1 MGGVAGYTPRMDQEA
16 PSAPS
21 RSQGPVGATRRSI
34 AAPTAITAHHIRL
47 WLAIIAAATVVGTA
61 GYLVL
66 DPNWSF
72 LDALYMTVITLTTVG
87 FREVNELTEAGRI
100 WTMVLAVG
108 GVGLIFGSVGIVAEY
123 LVVEATSGRR
133 EAKRMADAVNKLSGH
148 YILCGYGRVGHT
160 VARELVHSGLK
171 VVVIDILPESLARA
185 RREGFLE
192 VEGDATEEATL
203 KAAGIERAKGL
214 ITTIDS
220 DAHNVYVILSAR
232 ALNPKLFVV
241 ARANG
246 ADAEARLMQA
256 GASRVVS
263 PYTMAGHRLAELAT
277 RPRVVD
283 FIDAALSHGELA
295 FSMEEVEV
303 IAGDALDGRSI
314 GALREDGLFVLAIV
328 HGVRSYEANPP
339 ASRLLR
345 AGETLVVSGSVAKL
359 KELRGIDPTAAS
371 SSSGAKASTAP
382 RASKPTERTT
392 ERTAEQSARAADPR

>member
-1 MGGVAGYTPRMDQEA
+1 MGESDRPGRSGTVAHGAASRLTGAHRPARPALIA
-16 PSAPS
+16 P
-21 RSQGPVGATRRSI
+21 
-34 AAPTAITAHHIRL
+34 AAPLAPAAITATHVRI
-47 WLAIIAAATVVGTA
+47 WLAVIVGCIAVGTA

-66 DPNWSF
+66 DPGWRL

-87 FREVNELTEAGRI
+87 FREVQPLSEAGRV
-100 WTMVLAVG
+100 WTMLLALT
-108 GVGLIFGSVGIVAEY
+108 GVGIIFGSVGIVAEY

-133 EAKRMADAVNKLSGH
+133 EAKRMADAVSKLRDH
-148 YILCGYGRVGHT
+148 YILCGYGRVGLT

-203 KAAGIERAKGL
+203 RAAGIERARGL

-232 ALNPKLFVV
+232 AINPGLFVV
-241 ARANG
+241 ARANT
-246 ADAEARLMQA
+246 ADSESRLIQA
-256 GASRVVS
+256 GANRVVS

-303 IAGDALDGRSI
+303 VAGGAIDGATDGMTV
-314 GALREDGLFVLAIV
+314 GALRDSGVFVLAIV
-328 HGVRSYEANPP
+328 QGERSYEANPP
-339 ASRLLR
+339 ADRILR
-345 AGETLVVSGSVAKL
+345 VGETLVVSGSVARL
-359 KELRGIDPTAAS
+359 RELRG
-371 SSSGAKASTAP
+371 
-382 RASKPTERTT
+382 
-392 ERTAEQSARAADPR
+392 ADATG

>member
-1 MGGVAGYTPRMDQEA
+1 V
-16 PSAPS
+16 
-21 RSQGPVGATRRSI
+21 
-34 AAPTAITAHHIRL
+34 ITGTHIRI
-47 WLAIIAAATVVGTA
+47 WLAVIVGCIVVGTA
-61 GYLVL
+61 GYIVIEPGWRL
-66 DPNWSF
+66 

-87 FREVNELTEAGRI
+87 FREVQPLADAGRI
-100 WTMVLAVG
+100 WTMVLSIV
-108 GVGLIFGSVGIVAEY
+108 GVGLIFGTVGIVAEY

-133 EAKRMADAVNKLSGH
+133 EAERMVQAVNKLSGH
-148 YILCGYGRVGHT
+148 YILCGYGRVGLT

-203 KAAGIERAKGL
+203 RAAGIERARGL

-232 ALNPKLFVV
+232 AMNPDLFVV
-241 ARANG
+241 ARANTE
-246 ADAEARLMQA
+246 DSEARLMQA

-263 PYTMAGHRLAELAT
+263 PYTMAGHRLAELAV

-303 IAGDALDGRSI
+303 VAGGSTVGSTVA
-314 GALREDGLFVLAIV
+314 ALRDSGVFVLAIV
-328 HGVRSYEANPP
+328 TGERSYEANPP
-339 ASRLLR
+339 ADRILV
-345 AGETLVVSGSVAKL
+345 AGETLVVSGSVARL
-359 KELRGIDPTAAS
+359 RELRGA
-371 SSSGAKASTAP
+371 GAKA
-382 RASKPTERTT
+382 
-392 ERTAEQSARAADPR
+392 

>member
-1 MGGVAGYTPRMDQEA
+1 MADTDELRRARATTDPPAATPAHIRRAAWPGLTA
-16 PSAPS
+16 PSVITS
-21 RSQGPVGATRRSI
+21 THVRIWLGIVVGTI
-34 AAPTAITAHHIRL
+34 VI
-47 WLAIIAAATVVGTA
+47 GTA
-61 GYLVL
+61 GYMAL
-66 DPNWSF
+66 DPGWRI

-87 FREVNELTEAGRI
+87 FREIEPLSDAARV
-100 WTMVLAVG
+100 WTMVLSLA

-133 EAKRMADAVNKLSGH
+133 EAKRMADAVKKLSGH
-148 YILCGYGRVGHT
+148 YILCGFGRVGQT
-160 VARELVHSGLK
+160 VARELVHAGRK
-171 VVVIDILPESLARA
+171 VVVIDILSDSLGRA

-203 KAAGIERAKGL
+203 RAAGIERAKGL

-241 ARANG
+241 ARANM
-246 ADAEARLMQA
+246 ADSEGRLMQA
-256 GASRVVS
+256 GADRVVS

-303 IAGDALDGRSI
+303 VAGSPALDGATV
-314 GALREDGLFVLAIV
+314 GALRDTGVFVLAIV
-328 HGVRSYEANPP
+328 TGEKSYEANPP
-339 ASRLLR
+339 AGRILK
-345 AGETLVVSGSVAKL
+345 AGETLVVSGSVDRL
-359 KELRGIDPTAAS
+359 RELRGMD
-371 SSSGAKASTAP
+371 
-382 RASKPTERTT
+382 SKG
-392 ERTAEQSARAADPR
+392 

>member
-1 MGGVAGYTPRMDQEA
+1 MASSVSIANGRREPATTNSRCPDPSRRYTQRMDPEA
-16 PSAPS
+16 PQAPARTHHS
-21 RSQGPVGATRRSI
+21 LAATARRGLP
-34 AAPTAITAHHIRL
+34 APAAITAHHVRI
-47 WLAIIAAATVVGTA
+47 WLALVVGATVVGTA
-61 GYLVL
+61 GYILL
-66 DPNWSF
+66 DPGWMPI
-72 LDALYMTVITLTTVG
+72 DALYMTVITLTTVG
-87 FREVNELTEAGRI
+87 FREVEPLTEAGRV
-100 WTMVLAVG
+100 WTMVLAVA

-133 EAKRMADAVNKLSGH
+133 EAKRMADEVNKLSGH

-203 KAAGIERAKGL
+203 RAAGIERARGL

-232 ALNPKLFVV
+232 ALNPGLFVV
-241 ARANG
+241 ARANA
-246 ADAEARLMQA
+246 ADSEGRLVQA

-303 IAGDALDGRSI
+303 AAGDPLDGRTV
-314 GALREDGLFVLAIV
+314 GGLRETGLFVLAIV
-328 HGVRSYEANPP
+328 QGERSYEANPP
-339 ASRLLR
+339 ASRMLK
-345 AGETLVVSGSVAKL
+345 AGETLVVSGSVARL
-359 KELRGIDPTAAS
+359 KEVRPPDP
-371 SSSGAKASTAP
+371 SG
-382 RASKPTERTT
+382 
-392 ERTAEQSARAADPR
+392 RAAATGAR

>member
-1 MGGVAGYTPRMDQEA
+1 MSDETRHQSGQ
-16 PSAPS
+16 SS
-21 RSQGPVGATRRSI
+21 RSVAAGSRPRAVPLTAPAT
-34 AAPTAITAHHIRL
+34 ITATHVRI
-47 WLAIIAAATVVGTA
+47 WLAVVIGAILVGTT
-61 GYLVL
+61 GYLVIE
-66 DPNWSF
+66 PGWRPF
-72 LDALYMTVITLTTVG
+72 DALYMAVNALTTVG
-87 FREVNELTEAGRI
+87 FREVGTLNDAGRI
-100 WTMVLAVG
+100 WTMILELS

-133 EAKRMADAVNKLSGH
+133 EAKRMADAVGKLQGH
-148 YILCGYGRVGHT
+148 YILCGYGRVGLT

-203 KAAGIERAKGL
+203 RAAGIERARGL

-232 ALNPKLFVV
+232 SMNPKLFVV
-241 ARANG
+241 ARANS
-246 ADAEARLMQA
+246 ADSESRLMQA
-256 GASRVVS
+256 GADRVVS

-303 IAGDALDGRSI
+303 VAGSSIDGATV
-314 GALREDGLFVLAIV
+314 GALRDTGVFVLAIV
-328 HGVRSYEANPP
+328 QGERSYEANPP
-339 ASRLLR
+339 ADRALK
-345 AGETLVVSGSVAKL
+345 AGETLVVSGSVPRL
-359 KELRGIDPTAAS
+359 KELRGAET
-371 SSSGAKASTAP
+371 KA
-382 RASKPTERTT
+382 
-392 ERTAEQSARAADPR
+392 

>member
-1 MGGVAGYTPRMDQEA
+1 VPTI
-16 PSAPS
+16 
-21 RSQGPVGATRRSI
+21 V
-34 AAPTAITAHHIRL
+34 APTAITATHIRI
-47 WLAIIAAATVVGTA
+47 WLVVVVGAIAIGTT
-61 GYLVL
+61 GYLIL
-66 DPNWSF
+66 DPGWRF
-72 LDALYMTVITLTTVG
+72 IDALYMTVITLTTVG
-87 FREVNELTEAGRI
+87 FREVNDLTDASRV
-100 WTMVLAVG
+100 WTMILSLA

-133 EAKRMADAVNKLSGH
+133 EAKRMADAVKKLSGH
-148 YILCGYGRVGHT
+148 YILCGYGRVGQT
-160 VARELVHSGLK
+160 VARELVHAGRK
-171 VVVIDILPESLARA
+171 AVVIDILPESLARA

-232 ALNPKLFVV
+232 ALNPDLFVV
-241 ARANG
+241 ARANT
-246 ADAEARLMQA
+246 ADSEARLMQA

-303 IAGDALDGRSI
+303 VAGDAATDGATVGS
-314 GALREDGLFVLAIV
+314 LRDTGVFVLAV
-328 HGVRSYEANPP
+328 VTGERSYEANPP
-339 ASRLLR
+339 ADRKLH
-345 AGETLVVSGSVAKL
+345 AGETLVVSGSVPRL
-359 KELRGIDPTAAS
+359 RELRGTE
-371 SSSGAKASTAP
+371 AK
-382 RASKPTERTT
+382 
-392 ERTAEQSARAADPR
+392 D